1 MKSRSSQRQ
10 GFKISLSLHAIV
22 LVSVLVSPLFIR
34 ACNRHKPNEQ
44 LTFVEFTV
52 SIPPPSSP
60 DVPAPPTPEPPK
72 PEPADTIVMPDK
84 KPEVKPVEAPKP
96 PKDIRQ
102 TNRVTRKDF
111 KGPVP
116 KDKPLSE
123 AEIAR
128 LLKMGARIS
137 DTTSI
142 PDDNQISLGA
152 YFNQVHDRMY
162 SVWQQPA
169 QLASLPGLST
179 DVRITVEPGGAIT
192 ARAKTRG
199 SGNDLMDDSVMKA
212 VNSVKALPPL
222 PIGHRRPVDITIT
235 FEIDN

>member
-1 MKSRSSQRQ
+1 MKSRFPTRHQ
-10 GFKISLSLHAIV
+10 GFKYSLILHATV
-22 LVSVLVSPLFIR
+22 LVLLLVVPFFFRII
-34 ACNRHKPNEQ
+34 NRHRPNEQ

-60 DVPAPPTPEPPK
+60 EPLKPEPPK
-72 PEPADTIVMPDK
+72 PEPADTIVMPNTNAVPEIK
-84 KPEVKPVEAPKP
+84 KPEPPKP

-111 KGPVP
+111 KGPLP
-116 KDKPLSE
+116 KDKPLTA
-123 AEIAR
+123 AEIEAA
-128 LLKMGARIS
+128 LLKGARIS

-142 PDDNQISLGA
+142 PDDGQISLGA

-162 SVWQQPA
+162 SVWQQPS

-192 ARAKTRG
+192 ARTKTRG
-199 SGNDLMDDSVMKA
+199 SGNDLMDDSVMQA
-212 VNSVKALPPL
+212 VNSVKTLPPL
-222 PIGHRRPVDITIT
+222 PIGHRRPVDISIT